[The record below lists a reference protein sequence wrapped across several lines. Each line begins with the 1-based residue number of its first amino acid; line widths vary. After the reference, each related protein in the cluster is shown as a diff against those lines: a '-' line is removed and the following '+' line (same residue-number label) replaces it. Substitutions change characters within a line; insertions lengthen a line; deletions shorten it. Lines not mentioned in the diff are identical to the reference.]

1 MMSLREQYEDRY
13 ANSLVPASKALEG
26 VVNNYLQPFVRV
38 DRVSIRPKS
47 VDRFI
52 RKATKSEGGKRKYTD
67 PLNQIQDQ
75 IGARIITYYLSDVKR
90 IEEKVL
96 SYFQPIEERAIVPES
111 NWEFGYFGKHFIM
124 ALPNEVIYS
133 VSDRS
138 NLPDFFEL
146 QIKTLFQHAWAEA
159 EHDLAYKPELGELDG
174 GEMRKLAFT
183 AAQAWGADE
192 IFDELFQR
200 KINDKAPS

>member
-13 ANSLVPASKALEG
+13 ANNLVPAANALEA
-26 VVNNYLQPFVRV
+26 VINNYLKPFVRV
-38 DRVSIRPKS
+38 DRVSARAKS

-52 RKATKSEGGKRKYTD
+52 KKSNKLEGKKKKYTD

-90 IEEKVL
+90 IEEKIL
-96 SYFQPIEERAIVPES
+96 PYFQPIEEKAVVPES

-124 ALPNEVIYS
+124 ALPNEIIYS
-133 VSDRS
+133 ASDRD
-138 NLPDFFEL
+138 NLPEFFEL

-192 IFDELFQR
+192 IFNELFL
-200 KINDKAPS
+200 KKAAEGEK